1 MENQKMFKII
11 GTTLLG
17 EKEIPK
23 LTLLLFLLLLLLLLL
38 LLTVVWEMLYC
49 TFFVDTVCRCIGNV
63 VGASESQVVW

>member
-17 EKEIPK
+17 EEEIPK
-23 LTLLLFLLLLLLLLL
+23 LTLLLLLLLLL

-49 TFFVDTVCRCIGNV
+49 TFL
-63 VGASESQVVW
+63 